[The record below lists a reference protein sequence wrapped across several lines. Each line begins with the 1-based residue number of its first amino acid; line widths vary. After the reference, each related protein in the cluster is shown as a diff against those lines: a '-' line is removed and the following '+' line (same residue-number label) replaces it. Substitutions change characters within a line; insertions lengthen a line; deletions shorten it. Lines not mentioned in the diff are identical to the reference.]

1 MISMAERKKKM
12 AKIELLNINGEKV
25 KDIKLND
32 NIWSI
37 EPNDA
42 VIYDAIRLATASLRQ
57 GTHSVKTRAEVSGG
71 GRKPWRQKGT
81 GNARQGSTRS
91 PQWRHGGIVFGPTT
105 ERNYNI
111 KMNKKERRLALKSA
125 LSYKVID
132 SELTVLDELKLSSS
146 KTKEIVK
153 VLEGLKLNKSTLF
166 VVNELTDELILASRN
181 LEGVKVILPNEV
193 NVLDVARYQN
203 LVATEDAIKSIEEV
217 LS

>member
-1 MISMAERKKKM
+1 MPKISV
-12 AKIELLNINGEKV
+12 LNVNGEKV

-32 NIWSI
+32 SIWSI

-132 SELTVLDELKLSSS
+132 SDLTVLDELK
-146 KTKEIVK
+146 
-153 VLEGLKLNKSTLF
+153 
-166 VVNELTDELILASRN
+166 LTDELILASRN

>member
-1 MISMAERKKKM
+1 M
-12 AKIELLNINGEKV
+12 
-25 KDIKLND
+25 
-32 NIWSI
+32 
-37 EPNDA
+37 
-42 VIYDAIRLATASLRQ
+42 
-57 GTHSVKTRAEVSGG
+57 
-71 GRKPWRQKGT
+71 
-81 GNARQGSTRS
+81 
-91 PQWRHGGIVFGPTT
+91 
-105 ERNYNI
+105 NI

>member
-1 MISMAERKKKM
+1 MPKISV
-12 AKIELLNINGEKV
+12 LNVNGQKV

-181 LEGVKVILPNEV
+181 LEGDKVILPNEV

>member
-1 MISMAERKKKM
+1 MPKISV
-12 AKIELLNINGEKV
+12 LNVKGEKV

-32 NIWSI
+32 NVWSI

-42 VIYDAIRLATASLRQ
+42 VIYDAIILATASLRQ
-57 GTHSVKTRAEVSGG
+57 GSHSVKTRAEVSGG

>member
-1 MISMAERKKKM
+1 MPKISV
-12 AKIELLNINGEKV
+12 LNVNGQKV

-146 KTKEIVK
+146 QTKEIVK

>member
-1 MISMAERKKKM
+1 MPKISV
-12 AKIELLNINGEKV
+12 LNVNGQKV

-91 PQWRHGGIVFGPTT
+91 PQWRHGGVVFGPTT

-132 SELTVLDELKLSSS
+132 SELTVLDELKLASS
-146 KTKEIVK
+146 KTKEMIK

>member
-1 MISMAERKKKM
+1 MPKISV
-12 AKIELLNINGEKV
+12 LNVNGQKV

-203 LVATEDAIKSIEEV
+203 LVATEDVIKSIEEV

>member
-1 MISMAERKKKM
+1 MP
-12 AKIELLNINGEKV
+12 KIAVLNVNGEKV
-25 KDIKLND
+25 KDINLND
-32 NIWSI
+32 NIWGT

-42 VIYDAIRLATASLRQ
+42 VIYDAIILANAASRQ

-71 GRKPWRQKGT
+71 GRKPWKQKGT

-132 SELTVLDELKLSSS
+132 SELMVLDNLKLENA
-146 KTKEIVK
+146 KTKEMLSIMK
-153 VLEGLKLNKSTLF
+153 NLKLDKSILF
-166 VVNELTDELILASRN
+166 VTNDLSDEVVLASRN
-181 LEGVKVILPNEV
+181 IKGIKVILPNEI
-193 NVLDVARYQN
+193 NVLDVVTYSN
-203 LVATEDAIKSIEEV
+203 MVATEDAIKAIEEV
-217 LS
+217 LV

>member
-1 MISMAERKKKM
+1 MPKISV
-12 AKIELLNINGEKV
+12 LNVNGQKV

-146 KTKEIVK
+146 KTKAIVK

>member
-1 MISMAERKKKM
+1 MP
-12 AKIELLNINGEKV
+12 KIDVLNVKGEKV

-32 NIWSI
+32 NVWSI

-42 VIYDAIRLATASLRQ
+42 VMYDAIVLANAASRQ

-105 ERNYNI
+105 DRNYKI

-132 SELTVLDELKLSSS
+132 SELKVLDNLNLESA
-146 KTKEIVK
+146 KTKEM
-153 VLEGLKLNKSTLF
+153 LNLMANLKLDRSALF
-166 VVNELTDELILASRN
+166 VTTDLSDEVILSSRN
-181 LEGVKVILPNEV
+181 IKGVKVILPNEI
-193 NVLDVARYQN
+193 NVLDVTSYHN
-203 LVATEDAIKSIEEV
+203 MIITEDAIKAIEEV

>member
-1 MISMAERKKKM
+1 MPKISV
-12 AKIELLNINGEKV
+12 LNVKGEKV

-32 NIWSI
+32 NVWSI

-42 VIYDAIRLATASLRQ
+42 VVYDAIRLATASQRQ

-105 ERNYNI
+105 ERNYNK

-132 SELTVLDELKLSSS
+132 SELMVLDNLNLESS
-146 KTKEIVK
+146 KTKEILSVMK
-153 VLEGLKLNKSTLF
+153 NLKLDKSVLF
-166 VVNELTDELILASRN
+166 VTNELTDEIILASRN
-181 LEGVKVILPNEV
+181 IQGVKVILPNEV
-193 NVLDVARYQN
+193 NVLDVTQYQN
-203 LVATEDAIKSIEEV
+203 MVVTEEAVKAIEEV
-217 LS
+217 LG

>member
-1 MISMAERKKKM
+1 MPKISV
-12 AKIELLNINGEKV
+12 LNVNGQKV
-25 KDIKLND
+25 KEIKLND

-132 SELTVLDELKLSSS
+132 SELTVLDSLKLDNA
-146 KTKEIVK
+146 KTKEMLSVMK
-153 VLEGLKLNKSTLF
+153 NLKLEKSALF
-166 VVNELTDELILASRN
+166 VVDELTDEVILASRN
-181 LEGVKVILPNEV
+181 VKGVKVILPNEI
-193 NVLDVARYQN
+193 NVLDVTSYHN
-203 LVATEDAIKSIEEV
+203 MIVTEGAVKAIEEV
-217 LS
+217 LC

>member
-1 MISMAERKKKM
+1 MPKM
-12 AKIELLNINGEKV
+12 NVINVKGEKV
-25 KDIKLND
+25 KDIKLED
-32 NIWSI
+32 KVWSI

-42 VIYDAIRLATASLRQ
+42 VIYDAIVLQMASLRQ
-57 GTHSVKTRAEVSGG
+57 GTHKVKTRAEVSGG

-125 LSYKVID
+125 LSYKVLD
-132 SELTVLDELKLSSS
+132 SELKVLDTLVLESS
-146 KTKEIVK
+146 KTKGMLDVMK
-153 VLEGLKLNKSTLF
+153 GLKLEDSVLF

-181 LEGVKVILPNEV
+181 IKGVKVILPNEV
-193 NVLDVARYQN
+193 NVLDLATYKN
-203 LVATEDAIKSIEEV
+203 MVATEDAVKAIEEV
-217 LS
+217 LI

>member
-1 MISMAERKKKM
+1 MPKISV
-12 AKIELLNINGEKV
+12 LNVNGQKV

-105 ERNYNI
+105 ERNYNK
-111 KMNKKERRLALKSA
+111 KMNKKERRLALLSA
-125 LSYKVID
+125 LSYKFINSELVVID
-132 SELTVLDELKLSSS
+132 DLKFETNKYKESANMFKALNAS
-146 KTKEIVK
+146 KNI
-153 VLEGLKLNKSTLF
+153 L
-166 VVNELTDELILASRN
+166 VVTDELDEN
-181 LEGVKVILPNEV
+181 VILSTRNNDEVILLQDNEI
-193 NVLDVARYQN
+193 NVLD
-203 LVATEDAIKSIEEV
+203 LVSADKLIITEKAVKNIEEV

>member
-1 MISMAERKKKM
+1 MPKISV
-12 AKIELLNINGEKV
+12 LNVNGQKV

-153 VLEGLKLNKSTLF
+153 VLEGLKLNKSTFF

>member
-1 MISMAERKKKM
+1 MPKISV
-12 AKIELLNINGEKV
+12 LNVNGEKV
-25 KDIKLND
+25 MDIKLND
-32 NIWSI
+32 SIWSI

-132 SELTVLDELKLSSS
+132 SDLTVLDELKLASS
-146 KTKEIVK
+146 KTKEMIK

>member
-1 MISMAERKKKM
+1 MPKISV
-12 AKIELLNINGEKV
+12 LNVKGEKV

-32 NIWSI
+32 NVWSI

-42 VIYDAIRLATASLRQ
+42 VIYDAIRLQTASLRQ

-105 ERNYNI
+105 ERNYKL
-111 KMNKKERRLALKSA
+111 KMNKKERRLALKGA

-132 SELTVLDELKLSSS
+132 SELMVLDNLSLESS
-146 KTKEIVK
+146 KTKEM
-153 VLEGLKLNKSTLF
+153 LNIMKNLNLNESVLF
-166 VVNELTDELILASRN
+166 VTNDLSDEVILSSRN
-181 LEGVKVILPNEV
+181 IKGVKVILPNEV
-193 NVLDVARYQN
+193 NVLDALTYKNMV
-203 LVATEDAIKSIEEV
+203 VTEDAVKAIEEV
-217 LS
+217 LG